1 MEPQIRTLVDIS
13 ESQASLSGRADIVL
27 ERARWASY
35 IFQRFDKKRTMKIV
49 DAVANV
55 AHSHAGEWAE
65 QVVVETGFGVVS
77 HKKLKNEFTAK
88 PLVDY
93 YREQDLVSM
102 RVKEEKKIV
111 EIPRPAGV
119 IFALIP
125 STNPISTLNF
135 KIILALITRNS
146 IVISPHPAAKKSCID
161 AVRIL
166 TEAAISSGAPEGAIQ
181 VLETPSIPLIEEFMS
196 SPKTNVI
203 LATGGTAMVRAAY
216 SSSNPAIGVGPG
228 NAPVFVDSSA
238 DIALAANQIVTS
250 KSFDNSVLCTSESNL
265 ITLTDVDKPLR
276 KSLKNE
282 GAYICNNNEV
292 VQIRNYLFHPNGF
305 NVEALGRDAVWIA
318 RECGIRVPK
327 KTLILV
333 TPINSIGIEEPL
345 AREKLCPV
353 LSFYVANSPK
363 QAIAQSR
370 ATLRATGAG
379 HSAVIHSQN
388 ERMILDFASRVECYR
403 VVVNASCSL
412 GASGFN
418 TNLAPS
424 FTIGTGFYGR
434 SSLGE
439 NLGPQHLIHW
449 TQIAYNSDP
458 SVAFGKFNELSL
470 SLDGPLPR
478 SPSDG
483 VPGSP
488 KSRRVDTTS
497 TSSSFS
503 IDNVNREELRKL
515 IAEELKNVLKK

>member
-1 MEPQIRTLVDIS
+1 MMQDRIDKAVRNVPDFPKPGIIFKDITTILQDP
-13 ESQASLSGRADIVL
+13 ELSKDIVKEFAERMKGMEIDAIAGVESRGFLFGMALAMELNVPFITVRKKGKLPYHTVSYAYDL
-27 ERARWASY
+27 EYGQAE
-35 IFQRFDKKRTMKIV
+35 IEMHV
-49 DAVANV
+49 DAV
-55 AHSHAGEWAE
+55 
-65 QVVVETGFGVVS
+65 
-77 HKKLKNEFTAK
+77 K
-88 PLVDY
+88 PGWKVMIHD
-93 YREQDLVSM
+93 DL
-102 RVKEEKKIV
+102 
-111 EIPRPAGV
+111 
-119 IFALIP
+119 
-125 STNPISTLNF
+125 
-135 KIILALITRNS
+135 
-146 IVISPHPAAKKSCID
+146 
-161 AVRIL
+161 
-166 TEAAISSGAPEGAIQ
+166 
-181 VLETPSIPLIEEFMS
+181 
-196 SPKTNVI
+196 

-327 KTLILV
+327 KTRILV

-434 SSLGE
+434 SSLGRKSK
-439 NLGPQHLIHW
+439 NSSI
-449 TQIAYNSDP
+449 IA
-458 SVAFGKFNELSL
+458 
-470 SLDGPLPR
+470 
-478 SPSDG
+478 
-483 VPGSP
+483 
-488 KSRRVDTTS
+488 TW
-497 TSSSFS
+497 
-503 IDNVNREELRKL
+503 
-515 IAEELKNVLKK
+515 